1 MNYVWHSIFNKKIG
15 SSATVELVSI
25 LEDVE
30 ALLNDSEDSIWS
42 DMENVKV
49 LSIIRNSI
57 ASLKAAR
64 KAKIAKLYYLFLPTG
79 PLQEISMANGWSDEY
94 LVLAERFDDVSGKYF

>member
-1 MNYVWHSIFNKKIG
+1 MFTYINKQMDFIDNMPTYENEEEIIMYDTDK
-15 SSATVELVSI
+15 
-25 LEDVE
+25 
-30 ALLNDSEDSIWS
+30 EDSIWS

-57 ASLKAAR
+57 KSLKASR
-64 KAKIAKLYYLFLPTG
+64 KAKVAKLDYLFLPTG

>member
-1 MNYVWHSIFNKKIG
+1 MNYVWHSIFNKKID
-15 SSATVELVSI
+15 SSAAVELVSV
-25 LEDVE
+25 LEGIE
-30 ALLNDSEDSIWS
+30 ALLSDSEDSIWS

-57 ASLKAAR
+57 TSLKASH
-64 KAKIAKLYYLFLPTG
+64 KAKVAKLYYLFLPTG

-94 LVLAERFDDVSGKYF
+94 LVLAEKFDDVSGKYF

>member
-1 MNYVWHSIFNKKIG
+1 MNHVWHSIFNKKIDA
-15 SSATVELVSI
+15 SAAVTLVSI
-25 LEDVE
+25 LEDIE

-42 DMENVKV
+42 DKNVKV
-49 LSIIRNSI
+49 LSIIRNSKKSLR
-57 ASLKAAR
+57 ASR
-64 KAKIAKLYYLFLPTG
+64 KAKVAKLDYLFLPTG

>member
-1 MNYVWHSIFNKKIG
+1 MNYVWHSIFNKKID
-15 SSATVELVSI
+15 SSAASKLVSI
-25 LEDVE
+25 LEDIE
-30 ALLNDSEDSIWS
+30 AFLNDSEDSIWS

-57 ASLKAAR
+57 TSLKASS
-64 KAKIAKLYYLFLPTG
+64 KAKVARLDYLFLPTG

>member
-1 MNYVWHSIFNKKIG
+1 MNYVWHSIFNKKIDA
-15 SSATVELVSI
+15 SAAGKLVSI
-25 LEDVE
+25 LEEIE
-30 ALLNDSEDSIWS
+30 AFLNDSEDSIWS

-57 ASLKAAR
+57 TSLKTSS
-64 KAKIAKLYYLFLPTG
+64 KAKVGKLHYLFLPTG